1 MYLCRRACSSSC
13 NNWFSLC
20 ARLAFEFLP
29 KIYININSHPET
41 LKNQWKVVYI
51 MESIQCWPSLLRPSC
66 ANLWAKIAAQGS
78 SSDADK
84 HSSFRVPLLPSLSG
98 ACHRICPPRLMML
111 TSQLEAEAHVAFL
124 TIWYS
129 AKTNLSNENKN
140 NLTPRILYNRQD
152 ACIHSFRLYPH
163 GQQPDNNL
171 HHTIRPCSPHLP
183 YTSVLFPHDHSA
195 LVMMTWIFFLQSL
208 YKPLYQ
214 VSLLPSKPVHVQ
226 RSITTFC
233 VVVWHS
239 SPDKVSSPSP
249 TPRSCPLQ
257 NPVRQLVPELD

>member
-1 MYLCRRACSSSC
+1 
-13 NNWFSLC
+13 
-20 ARLAFEFLP
+20 
-29 KIYININSHPET
+29 
-41 LKNQWKVVYI
+41 

-152 ACIHSFRLYPH
+152 A
-163 GQQPDNNL
+163 
-171 HHTIRPCSPHLP
+171 
-183 YTSVLFPHDHSA
+183 
-195 LVMMTWIFFLQSL
+195 
-208 YKPLYQ
+208 Q

-257 NPVRQLVPELD
+257 NHVRQLVPELD